1 MDKWDELL
9 KSIVDAGSGG
19 DNELAALMALKLAG
33 EFFRMME
40 QMGADLDRIAT
51 ALEARNEGK

>member
-9 KSIVDAGSGG
+9 KSIADAGDADDGK
-19 DNELAALMALKLAG
+19 LAGIMALKLLG
-33 EFFRMME
+33 EFARTIE

-51 ALEARNEGK
+51 ALEARNAGK